1 MLIRTNVCV
10 CVSVFKIN
18 LYPLLLKIMYLPST
32 ENNIN
37 THENIKHKY
46 NIQHIENILK
56 KNKKSENIILN

>member
-1 MLIRTNVCV
+1 
-10 CVSVFKIN
+10 
-18 LYPLLLKIMYLPST
+18 MYLPST

-56 KNKKSENIILN
+56 KNKKSENIILNWLLLLCDFYAAIQKRDYDV